1 MYLYYM
7 NTLELT
13 PVEYTLGSVYTDN
26 DFVDTKHISN
36 MIMDRVNKQKTFLVS
51 HHIYSLTLSIK
62 PTRVDYHAF
71 SMDYLNDV
79 SRRLTNGMSSLGMVS
94 NRKFWNEHFVCGV
107 RTTSIS
113 DGGVID
119 YPTFTL
125 NYVMCGRE
133 DNLDVR
139 LLKQLTLRIK
149 MIDPRLK
156 FDFQYI
162 GQFTPELFGARINY
176 DTVVDYNNPTLS
188 KLGEKVM
195 DEIFH
200 NQFQRPRFLGGLYKL
215 NPSTI

>member
-1 MYLYYM
+1 M

-26 DFVDTKHISN
+26 DLVDTQHISN
-36 MIMDRVNKQKTFLVS
+36 MIMDRVNKQKTILGG
-51 HHIYSLTLSIK
+51 HHIYKLTLSLK
-62 PTRVDYHAF
+62 PSRVDYHSF

-107 RTTSIS
+107 RTTSITDS
-113 DGGVID
+113 GLTD

-125 NYVMCGRE
+125 NYVLCGRE

-139 LLKQLTLRIK
+139 LNKQLTLRIK

-156 FDFQYI
+156 FDFQFI
-162 GQFTPELFGARINY
+162 GQFTPELFCSTINY
-176 DTVVDYNNPTLS
+176 DTDVENNNPTLQ

-195 DEIFH
+195 DEIYH

-215 NPSTI
+215 NPTTI

>member
-1 MYLYYM
+1 M

-26 DFVDTKHISN
+26 DLVDTQHISN
-36 MIMDRVNKQKTFLVS
+36 MIMDRVNKQTTILGGN
-51 HHIYSLTLSIK
+51 HIYSLTLSIT
-62 PTRVDYHAF
+62 PTRTDYHTF
-71 SMDYLNDV
+71 SLDDLNDV

-94 NRKFWNEHFVCGV
+94 NRSFWNQYFFCGV

-113 DGGVID
+113 DGGENV
-119 YPTFTL
+119 YPTFSL
-125 NYVMCGRE
+125 NYVLCGRE

-162 GQFTPELFGARINY
+162 GQFTPELFCSTINY
-176 DTVVDYNNPTLS
+176 DTDVDYNNPTLQ

>member
-1 MYLYYM
+1 M

-13 PVEYTLGSVYTDN
+13 PVEYTLGSVYTDT
-26 DFVDTKHISN
+26 DFVDTQHISN
-36 MIMDRVNKQKTFLVS
+36 MIMDRVNKQTTILGG
-51 HHIYSLTLSIK
+51 HHIYKLTLSIK
-62 PTRVDYHAF
+62 PSRVDYHSF
-71 SMDYLNDV
+71 SVDELNDV

-94 NRKFWNEHFVCGV
+94 NRKFWNIHFVCGV

-113 DGGVID
+113 DGGEMD

-125 NYVMCGRE
+125 NYVLCGRE

-149 MIDPRLK
+149 MIDPKLK

-162 GQFTPELFGARINY
+162 GQFTPELFGSSINY
-176 DTVVDYNNPTLS
+176 QTDVDYNNPTLQ
-188 KLGEKVM
+188 KLGERVM
-195 DEIFH
+195 DHIFH

-215 NPSTI
+215 SPTTI

>member
-1 MYLYYM
+1 M
-7 NTLELT
+7 NTIELT

-26 DFVDTKHISN
+26 DFVDTQHISN
-36 MIMDRVNKQKTFLVS
+36 MIMDRVNKQTTILGG

-62 PTRVDYHAF
+62 PTRVDYHSF
-71 SMDYLNDV
+71 SLDELNDV

-113 DGGVID
+113 DGGVVD

-125 NYVMCGRE
+125 NYVLCGRE

-139 LLKQLTLRIK
+139 LIKQLTLRIK

-162 GQFTPELFGARINY
+162 GQFSPELFCSSINY
-176 DTVVDYNNPTLS
+176 VTDVDYNNPTLQ
-188 KLGEKVM
+188 KLGENVM

>member
-1 MYLYYM
+1 M

-26 DFVDTKHISN
+26 DFVDTLHISN
-36 MIMDRVNKQKTFLVS
+36 MIMDRVNKQTTILGG

-62 PTRVDYHAF
+62 PTRVDYHSF

-94 NRKFWNEHFVCGV
+94 NRKFWNDHFSSGV
-107 RTTSIS
+107 RTTSICN
-113 DGGVID
+113 DGNNE
-119 YPTFTL
+119 YPTFSL
-125 NYVMCGRE
+125 NYLMCSVF

-139 LLKQLTLRIK
+139 VIKQLTLRIK

-162 GQFTPELFGARINY
+162 GQFTPELFCSTINY
-176 DTVVDYNNPTLS
+176 DTDVDYNNPTLQ

>member
-1 MYLYYM
+1 M
-7 NTLELT
+7 NTLEIT
-13 PVEYTLGSVYTDN
+13 PVEYTLGSVYTNN
-26 DFVDTKHISN
+26 DFVDTLHISN
-36 MIMDRVNKQKTFLVS
+36 MIMDRVNKQTTILGG
-51 HHIYSLTLSIK
+51 HYIYSLTLSIK
-62 PTRVDYHAF
+62 PTRVDYHSF

-113 DGGVID
+113 DGGLVD

-125 NYVMCGRE
+125 NYVLCGCE

-139 LLKQLTLRIK
+139 LLKQITLRIK

-162 GQFTPELFGARINY
+162 GQFTPELFCSTINY
-176 DTVVDYNNPTLS
+176 DTNVDYNNPTLQ
-188 KLGEKVM
+188 KLGEKVV

-215 NPSTI
+215 NPITI